1 MVGNWAS
8 VPYVPS
14 SNPVRKTRFL
24 FTRKPVVLEKIRQSF
39 FPDTNPNLFVYY
51 AFPHHYNLLEMNEQ
65 LGVRARLQPERFH
78 PGNHLKNLNNTF
90 TNALVV
96 VEEKSESAESQE
108 RREYSDL
115 DILDGRDIL
124 TDFLHSM

>member
-1 MVGNWAS
+1 
-8 VPYVPS
+8 
-14 SNPVRKTRFL
+14 
-24 FTRKPVVLEKIRQSF
+24 
-39 FPDTNPNLFVYY
+39 
-51 AFPHHYNLLEMNEQ
+51 MNEQ
-65 LGVRARLQPERFH
+65 PGVRARLQPERFH

-115 DILDGRDIL
+115 DILDGLFPGEI
-124 TDFLHSM
+124 FLRTSFTETWLVQRVAAPVF